1 MHHIGYLCPELG
13 DPIHAI
19 PKQLLQYLILYLAL
33 LQILL
38 LPVFLNLVLL
48 DKEQYRANASY
59 LLSNRDKP
67 IQMPLL
73 VQRVSR
79 AAANLQETLPLFL
92 SLVILGIIAEEDLVA
107 LGYTWLACRVCY
119 LLSYSCGI
127 EKIRSLIWIASVTV
141 LVVMAFK
148 LI

>member
-1 MHHIGYLCPELG
+1 MTNIV
-13 DPIHAI
+13 
-19 PKQLLQYLILYLAL
+19 LLALALAL
-33 LQILL
+33 LQILV
-38 LPVFLNLVLL
+38 LPALLNLILL

-67 IQMPLL
+67 IQMPLP

-92 SLVILGIIAEEDLVA
+92 TLVILGIIAGENLVA
-107 LGYTWLACRVCY
+107 LSYTWLALRVSYFLC
-119 LLSYSCGI
+119 YSCGI
-127 EKIRSLIWIASVTV
+127 EKIRSLIWVASVTV

>member
-1 MHHIGYLCPELG
+1 MTNIVL
-13 DPIHAI
+13 
-19 PKQLLQYLILYLAL
+19 LAL
-33 LQILL
+33 ALALIQILV
-38 LPVFLNLVLL
+38 LPALLNLILL
-48 DKEQYRANASY
+48 DKEQYRANTSY

-79 AAANLQETLPLFL
+79 ATANLQETLPLFL
-92 SLVILGIIAEEDLVA
+92 TLVILGIIAEENLVA
-107 LGYTWLACRVCY
+107 LGYTWLALRVSY
-119 LLSYSCGI
+119 LLCYSYGI
-127 EKIRSLIWIASVTV
+127 EKIRSLIWVASVIV

>member
-1 MHHIGYLCPELG
+1 MTNIV
-13 DPIHAI
+13 
-19 PKQLLQYLILYLAL
+19 LLALALAL
-33 LQILL
+33 LQILV
-38 LPVFLNLVLL
+38 LPALLNLILL
-48 DKEQYRANASY
+48 DKEQYRANVSY

-67 IQMPLL
+67 VQMPLP

-92 SLVILGIIAEEDLVA
+92 TLVILGIIAEENLVA
-107 LGYTWLACRVCY
+107 LGYAWLALRVSY
-119 LLSYSCGI
+119 LLCYSCGI
-127 EKIRSLIWIASVTV
+127 EKIRSLIWVASVTV

>member
-1 MHHIGYLCPELG
+1 MTNIV
-13 DPIHAI
+13 
-19 PKQLLQYLILYLAL
+19 LLALALAL
-33 LQILL
+33 LQILR
-38 LPVFLNLVLL
+38 LPAFLNLILL
-48 DKEQYRANASY
+48 DKEQYRANVSY

-67 IQMPLL
+67 VQMPLP

-92 SLVILGIIAEEDLVA
+92 TLLILGIIAGENLVA
-107 LGYTWLACRVCY
+107 LGYTWLALRVSF
-119 LLSYSCGI
+119 LLCCSCGI
-127 EKIRSLIWIASVTV
+127 EKFRSFILVASVTV

>member
-1 MHHIGYLCPELG
+1 MTNIVL
-13 DPIHAI
+13 
-19 PKQLLQYLILYLAL
+19 LAL
-33 LQILL
+33 ALALIQILV
-38 LPVFLNLVLL
+38 LPALLNLILL
-48 DKEQYRANASY
+48 DKEQYRANTSY

-67 IQMPLL
+67 IQMPLP

-92 SLVILGIIAEEDLVA
+92 TLVILGIIAEENLVA
-107 LGYTWLACRVCY
+107 LGYTWLALRVSY
-119 LLSYSCGI
+119 LLCYSCGI
-127 EKIRSLIWIASVTV
+127 EKIRSLIWVASVTV